1 MDRVMSRRLFLAFF
15 VASAAAALP
24 ARPARAAAPVK
35 ITVMASGVDSFDEKY
50 TRAVIRPFEA
60 QHPDIQVNYYPVRDS
75 RNAMS
80 VLRSQRMGP
89 RIDVVILD
97 PAHARQAQRE
107 GLITPMDPRQVPN
120 AADLGPLGRELG
132 MWALPAMHDTMNLVY
147 AESAF
152 SSPPASWREMWDPKY
167 RGKLTIA
174 ANAGLDGSM
183 IALTLL
189 ANRLSG
195 MPDNAGSFEPGFAY
209 LEKLGPNVLTWTPRP
224 SQYWLVAHHQA
235 LLAVGWNSRSETHK
249 AALEG
254 YATTVPREGTV
265 VVTLMIA
272 QVTDRPN
279 SEAAQAFINY
289 SLSPQA
295 QQAFAQ
301 AMFYAPSNQKTQVSD
316 AMRARIPL
324 LSPNVAA
331 SVIPVD
337 WTGFSPEQL
346 GAMLAAWQTRIMR
359 TAR

>member
-1 MDRVMSRRLFLAFF
+1 MNRAMNHRLLLVIVLAG
-15 VASAAAALP
+15 AAAALP
-24 ARPARAAAPVK
+24 ARPARAGAP
-35 ITVMASGVDSFDEKY
+35 IQISVMASGVDTFDEKY
-50 TRAVIRPFEA
+50 THAVIRPFEA
-60 QHPDIQVNYYPVRDS
+60 QHPDIQVSYYPVRDS

-97 PAHARQAQRE
+97 PANARQAQRE
-107 GLITPMDPRQVPN
+107 RLITPMDPRRVPH
-120 AADLGPLGRELG
+120 AADLGTLGRELG

-152 SSPPASWREMWDPKY
+152 PRPPASWREMWDLKY

-189 ANRLSG
+189 ANRLAG
-195 MPDNAGSFEPGFAY
+195 MPDNAANFEPGFAY
-209 LEKLGPNVLTWTPRP
+209 LEKLGPNVLTWAPRP
-224 SQYWLVAHHQA
+224 SQYWLVAHRQA

-249 AALEG
+249 TVLEG

-272 QVTDRPN
+272 QVADRPN
-279 SEAAQAFINY
+279 SEAAQAFIDY

-301 AMFYAPSNQKTQVSD
+301 AMFYAPSNQKTQLSD
-316 AMRARIPL
+316 AVRARIPL

-337 WTGFSPEQL
+337 WAGFSPEQL